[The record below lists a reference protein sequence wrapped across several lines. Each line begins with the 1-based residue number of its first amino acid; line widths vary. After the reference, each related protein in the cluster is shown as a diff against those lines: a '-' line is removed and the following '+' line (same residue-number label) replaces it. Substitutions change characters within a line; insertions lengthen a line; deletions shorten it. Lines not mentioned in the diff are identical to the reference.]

1 LSGEVARGY
10 KERARASNKGGTM
23 TRTSHPRLALWTAV
37 VLLTAAAGTRAQTEG
52 EAQATAEAAKAQ
64 EQLDRTPADCVLMNR
79 VSRNVGVNDHQV
91 VFFMR
96 GNTYYL
102 NNLDAA
108 CVALTKGA
116 DSLVF
121 AYRTRSAK
129 ITRLC
134 ETDSFTVERQT
145 SRLGCGLGQFVPIT
159 AEEASALTGRP
170 LPAPAAASTSG
181 NDQRGGSSRREIR
194 N

>member
-1 LSGEVARGY
+1 MRHRMRPTFEFKPRPEDRPVLSREAAWRYNG
-10 KERARASNKGGTM
+10 RARTSNKGGTM
-23 TRTSHPRLALWTAV
+23 TRTSHPRLALLLGA
-37 VLLTAAAGTRAQTEG
+37 VLLAVAAGVRAQPEG
-52 EAQATAEAAKAQ
+52 AAPAAQAGESQAAQAQ
-64 EQLDRTPADCVLMNR
+64 EQLDRTPTDCVLMNR
-79 VSRNVGVNDHQV
+79 VSRNVGINDRQV

-102 NNLDAA
+102 NNLDGA

-134 ETDSFTVERQT
+134 DTDTFTVERQT
-145 SRLGCGLGQFVPIT
+145 SRIGCGLGQFIPIT
-159 AEEASALTGRP
+159 AE
-170 LPAPAAASTSG
+170 
-181 NDQRGGSSRREIR
+181 
-194 N
+194 